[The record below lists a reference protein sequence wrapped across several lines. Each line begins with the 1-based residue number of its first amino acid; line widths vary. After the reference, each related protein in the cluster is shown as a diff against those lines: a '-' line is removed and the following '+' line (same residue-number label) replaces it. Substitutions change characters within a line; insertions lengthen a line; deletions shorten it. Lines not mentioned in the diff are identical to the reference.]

1 MVLAKFIF
9 ADQFHVCHSQIFSF
23 ITKQQQQHRR
33 SNTQTDNFVCMHTGE
48 LSG

>member
-9 ADQFHVCHSQIFSF
+9 ADQFHVCHSQIFSSF
-23 ITKQQQQHRR
+23 ITKQQQHRR
-33 SNTQTDNFVCMHTGE
+33 SNTQWDNFVCMHTGE